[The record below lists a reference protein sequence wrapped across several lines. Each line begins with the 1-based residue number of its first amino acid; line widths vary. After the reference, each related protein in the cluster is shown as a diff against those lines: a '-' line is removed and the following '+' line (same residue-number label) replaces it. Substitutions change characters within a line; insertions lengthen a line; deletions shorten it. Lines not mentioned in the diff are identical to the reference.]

1 VGQRLRQRLAAP
13 AVYDAAQAELAGHF
27 RITTFKLPKLPRD
40 TVVETRKRLVIEEL
54 EAALDNVDSSICAGG
69 GGEERLCREYG
80 ARNVLSSPVDTRHS
94 GLDTGAY
101 RCGRVD

>member
-27 RITTFKLPKLPRD
+27 GITTFKLPKLPRD
-40 TVVETRKRLVIEEL
+40 TLVETRKRLVIEEL
-54 EAALDNVDSSICAGG
+54 EAALDDVDSSIGVGG
-69 GGEERLCREYG
+69 GVRKVCAAHFG
-80 ARNVLSSPVDTRHS
+80 AGNVLSSAVDTRHS